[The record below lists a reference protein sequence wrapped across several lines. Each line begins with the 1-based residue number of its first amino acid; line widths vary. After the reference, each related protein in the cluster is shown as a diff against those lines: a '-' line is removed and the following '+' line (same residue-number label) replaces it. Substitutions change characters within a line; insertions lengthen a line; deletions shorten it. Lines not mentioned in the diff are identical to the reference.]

1 MHTCLICGEKISI
14 RSRIWTLVTF
24 GGLRCEKCGTEYQE
38 VRMLGSIINSV
49 LVYVVALYIMLEISG
64 SIWLKVLLLLVFI
77 PISEVWLTYRKVYIL
92 SEDSKSK

>member
-14 RSRIWTLVTF
+14 RARIWTLVTL

-38 VRMLGSIINSV
+38 VRLLGSVINSV

-64 SIWLKVLLLLVFI
+64 SLWLKILLLLVFI
-77 PISEVWLTYRKVYIL
+77 PVSEVWLTYRKVYIL